1 MEKNDEVIEL
11 RKRLAELQKELKEK
25 EKIIAE
31 LRAKASTASLFEF
44 SEKGLRLKLYRMLLK
59 KYAPLIN
66 KQETKTVGEIKGLI
80 NKDDLTIQSLAEQFK
95 PENYSYEK
103 HFLQAAKKAFEFVKK
118 EIRYVKPDVELN
130 FWLTPSE
137 ILASKVADDE
147 DLAVFLCSILFA
159 LGSENASVIIA
170 ELDDLSTRAFVVF
183 EFDNKAYFLDPAQ
196 EHEFDSYCGSMVEL
210 FQKYNFKGARI
221 KRLLYKF
228 NHFEY
233 RQFIE

>member
-1 MEKNDEVIEL
+1 MEENDEIIEL
-11 RKRLAELQKELKEK
+11 RKHISELQKELKEK
-25 EKIIAE
+25 ERGIAE
-31 LRAKASTASLFEF
+31 LKAKESTASLFEF
-44 SEKGLRLKLYRMLLK
+44 SEKGLRLKLYRLLLK

-66 KQETKTVGEIKGLI
+66 KQEIKTVGEIKGLI

-95 PENYSYEK
+95 PEKYNYER
-103 HFLQAAKKAFEFVKK
+103 HFLHAAKKAFDFIKK
-118 EIRYVKPDVELN
+118 EVMYVRPDVELN

-137 ILASKVADDE
+137 ILANKVADDE

-183 EFDNKAYFLDPAQ
+183 EFNNKAYFLDPAQ
-196 EHEFDSYCGSMVEL
+196 EHEFDSYCGSMTDL
-210 FQKYNFKGARI
+210 FQKYSFKGAKI

>member
-1 MEKNDEVIEL
+1 MEENDELIEL
-11 RKRLAELQKELKEK
+11 KKRLADLQKELKEK
-25 EKIIAE
+25 ERTIAE
-31 LRAKASTASLFEF
+31 LKAKAETASLFEF
-44 SEKGLRLKLYRMLLK
+44 SEKGLRLRLYRLLLK

-95 PENYSYEK
+95 RENYSYEK
-103 HFLQAAKKAFEFVKK
+103 HFLSAAKKAFEFVKR
-118 EIRYVKPDVELN
+118 EIKYVRPEIELN
-130 FWLTPSE
+130 FWLTPNE
-137 ILASKVADDE
+137 ILSGKVADDE

-183 EFDNKAYFLDPAQ
+183 EFDNKTYFLDPAQ
-196 EHEFDSYCGSMVEL
+196 EHKFEQYLGSMVDL
-210 FQKYNFKGARI
+210 FQKYSFNGAKI